1 MKTLQQWLDFLYK
14 LSEEERSKI
23 VNTRDPNEGVMGLVL
38 ETIKTPADL
47 MAFCAA
53 IPEKKDY
60 LMQQVF
66 NEYRPFEH
74 VLPGIAREINTA
86 SELMELCAIIPEKK
100 DYFMRQV
107 FNEYRPF
114 EHVLPGIAR
123 EINTASELM
132 ELCAII
138 PEKKDYFM
146 RQVFNEYRPFEHVL
160 PGIARE
166 INTASELM
174 ELCDTIPE
182 KKDYFIRQVFNE
194 YRPFAHVLP
203 GIAKEIKTAPQLMEL
218 CDTIPEKKD
227 YFIRQVFNEYRPFA
241 HVLPGIANEINTA
254 SELMELCAIIPEKK
268 DYLMQQVFD
277 GHSYSPFKH
286 VLSSITKKLTTEDE
300 LMALV
305 EYAPEKECGKLIEML
320 LVENT
325 PLCEQILHNF
335 DIDRVNEVSKLH
347 RDMIFEISAGLGRID
362 IIEVI
367 AESCDEQ
374 ELQALISRAYHHAS
388 NHGNIELLTYLE
400 GRASP
405 GKLKEMIESVLFA
418 SFLKAAKNSDAVV
431 IQHFLEFPVARK
443 FAEGYGIG
451 HVELPGFKWNFI
463 PQFSSPEQQFIREQL
478 LIVHGVEEEC
488 LSSVNQ
494 GQDSKTI
501 RAQYIRV
508 LKKHLLTI
516 ADERIK
522 QNPADSKWINFIQP
536 NLFRL
541 LNEYGDEKIALE
553 RLAEDSQRSL
563 EMCEQFI
570 EDITITKWIDEHI
583 STALRAF
590 FHACDKLQAI
600 FTGEM
605 IDKPERQMFF
615 SKSSREK
622 SIEAVQ
628 NISEEFFE
636 KINELKEKIE
646 NLDSPDDL
654 SETPSNAL

>member
-1 MKTLQQWLDFLYK
+1 
-14 LSEEERSKI
+14 
-23 VNTRDPNEGVMGLVL
+23 
-38 ETIKTPADL
+38 
-47 MAFCAA
+47 
-53 IPEKKDY
+53 
-60 LMQQVF
+60 
-66 NEYRPFEH
+66 
-74 VLPGIAREINTA
+74 
-86 SELMELCAIIPEKK
+86 
-100 DYFMRQV
+100 
-107 FNEYRPF
+107 
-114 EHVLPGIAR
+114 
-123 EINTASELM
+123 
-132 ELCAII
+132 
-138 PEKKDYFM
+138 
-146 RQVFNEYRPFEHVL
+146 
-160 PGIARE
+160 
-166 INTASELM
+166 
-174 ELCDTIPE
+174 
-182 KKDYFIRQVFNE
+182 
-194 YRPFAHVLP
+194 VLP

-362 IIEVI
+362 IIKVI
-367 AESCDEQ
+367 AESYNEQ
-374 ELQALISRAYHHAS
+374 ELQSLISRAYRQAS
-388 NHGNIELLTYLE
+388 NHGHIEVLTYLE
-400 GRASP
+400 GKASP
-405 GKLKEMIESVLFA
+405 DTIEAMISSVLLTA
-418 SFLKAAKNSDAVV
+418 FLEAATNNNADVT
-431 IQHFLEFPVARK
+431 QHFFNNAEVTQHLLQFPVARK
-443 FAEGYGIG
+443 FAEGYCIG
-451 HVELPGFKWNFI
+451 QVELPRFKSTFT
-463 PQFSSPEQQFIREQL
+463 PQPSSPEQQFIREQL
-478 LIVHGVEEEC
+478 SIVYGNGEEC
-488 LSSVNQ
+488 LNPVNQ

-501 RAQYIRV
+501 RARYILR
-508 LKKHLLTI
+508 LKNYLLTI
-516 ADERIK
+516 ADEGIK
-522 QNPADSKWINFIQP
+522 QNPEDSKWINFIQP
-536 NLFRL
+536 KLFRL
-541 LNEYGDEKIALE
+541 LNQYGDGEISLE
-553 RLAEDSQRSL
+553 RLVEDSQRSL
-563 EMCEQFI
+563 DMCEQFI
-570 EDITITKWIDEHI
+570 EDITITKWIGEHI
-583 STALRAF
+583 SMALRAF

-615 SKSSREK
+615 SKSFREK
-622 SIEAVQ
+622 STEAVQ

-636 KINELKEKIE
+636 KINELKEEIE